1 MNKQT
6 FYRPILTFA
15 AATLAIA
22 NLDAASGVTAVA
34 DAAAVTADSKY
45 DTNRRPAPAD
55 RLFVSKAVEDEIAR
69 VKSLLTNRQLAW
81 MFENCFP
88 NTIDTTVHFRMLDG
102 NPDTFVYTGDIH
114 AMWLRDSGAQVW
126 PYLQLANDDEQLR
139 QMLEGV
145 VRRQLMCINLDPYA
159 NAFNDGPVGSYW
171 ESDNTDMK
179 PELHERKWEIDSLC
193 YVIRLA
199 YEYWKVTGDSSIFDE
214 VWLKAVDNIL
224 TTFIQQQ
231 RKDGV
236 GPYRFTR
243 KTDRSTDTL
252 NNNGLGAPVNPVG
265 LIVSCFRPS
274 DDATTLQFL
283 VPSNL
288 FAVTSLRKAAEIL
301 TVVNKDEALAARC
314 TALADEVED
323 AIRKYAVVDH
333 PEFGKIYAFE
343 VDGFGNALL
352 MDDANVPSLL
362 ALPYLGDVD
371 ADDPVYQN
379 TRRFVWSSSN
389 PYFFKGTAAEGIG
402 GPHVGYDMIWP
413 MSIMMKA
420 FTSTDDAEIKQC
432 IETLM
437 TTHNG
442 TGFMHESFHKD
453 NPSNYTRDWFAWQNT
468 LFGELILKL
477 VNNGKLDLLNSIT
490 L

>member
-1 MNKQT
+1 M
-6 FYRPILTFA
+6 
-15 AATLAIA
+15 
-22 NLDAASGVTAVA
+22 
-34 DAAAVTADSKY
+34 
-45 DTNRRPAPAD
+45 
-55 RLFVSKAVEDEIAR
+55 
-69 VKSLLTNRQLAW
+69 
-81 MFENCFP
+81 
-88 NTIDTTVHFRMLDG
+88 
-102 NPDTFVYTGDIH
+102 
-114 AMWLRDSGAQVW
+114 
-126 PYLQLANDDEQLR
+126 
-139 QMLEGV
+139 
-145 VRRQLMCINLDPYA
+145 
-159 NAFNDGPVGSYW
+159 
-171 ESDNTDMK
+171 
-179 PELHERKWEIDSLC
+179 
-193 YVIRLA
+193 
-199 YEYWKVTGDSSIFDE
+199 
-214 VWLKAVDNIL
+214 
-224 TTFIQQQ
+224 
-231 RKDGV
+231 
-236 GPYRFTR
+236 
-243 KTDRSTDTL
+243 
-252 NNNGLGAPVNPVG
+252 
-265 LIVSCFRPS
+265 
-274 DDATTLQFL
+274 
-283 VPSNL
+283 
-288 FAVTSLRKAAEIL
+288 TSLRKAAEIL